1 MHEDYKKKLLNDL
14 LENKYYD
21 FKIELKDSFILDLK
35 ELEEN
40 SHITREDFKTEFSK
54 LLHEVNI
61 SLMDN
66 ENQKKKN
73 IIYEKYND
81 KYCINVNGHHFT
93 FEFYFSKR
101 DNKLNFNYFNKI
113 IYSDKVVKIKE
124 LVIWFFELFCI
135 SILCKNVE
143 IDMLLKSIVI
153 FLMIV
158 NFILF
163 IVVICRQKYEKTIWV
178 NEKSFDSYRKW
189 IRCRNV
195 SDLSR
200 LYYVTCLLNQWI
212 FCLFLLS
219 IKSVVVEIMAILVII
234 CVILYV
240 NSINYLF
247 KMYRLNVVSGGI
259 LMLVLVSIG
268 YLNKDTWTLIALLF
282 VILTQIFSEDIIYL
296 SDEYSNKKRRK
307 FEKYKDTPKG
317 KEKIIKLKF
326 KINIVILFCYMFI
339 MICDKSRILVPLI
352 SIFVEEKLRNSI
364 PCLLILAVER
374 ISILSLILM
383 LLKSEISFVVKYR
396 KKFID
401 KFQIIINYIAKNQF
415 PI

>member
-40 SHITREDFKTEFSK
+40 SHITREDFKTEFGK

-189 IRCRNV
+189 IRRRNV

-200 LYYVTCLLNQWI
+200 FYYVTCLLNQWI

>member
-1 MHEDYKKKLLNDL
+1 
-14 LENKYYD
+14 
-21 FKIELKDSFILDLK
+21 
-35 ELEEN
+35 
-40 SHITREDFKTEFSK
+40 
-54 LLHEVNI
+54 
-61 SLMDN
+61 
-66 ENQKKKN
+66 
-73 IIYEKYND
+73 
-81 KYCINVNGHHFT
+81 
-93 FEFYFSKR
+93 
-101 DNKLNFNYFNKI
+101 
-113 IYSDKVVKIKE
+113 
-124 LVIWFFELFCI
+124 
-135 SILCKNVE
+135 
-143 IDMLLKSIVI
+143 
-153 FLMIV
+153 
-158 NFILF
+158 
-163 IVVICRQKYEKTIWV
+163 
-178 NEKSFDSYRKW
+178 
-189 IRCRNV
+189 
-195 SDLSR
+195 
-200 LYYVTCLLNQWI
+200 
-212 FCLFLLS
+212 
-219 IKSVVVEIMAILVII
+219 
-234 CVILYV
+234 
-240 NSINYLF
+240 
-247 KMYRLNVVSGGI
+247 
-259 LMLVLVSIG
+259 MLVLVSIG